1 MRQAGELDSLKGRH
15 WGCMERWPVGK
26 AARGSSFAPLE
37 KGKQTAGQGILKTEQ
52 LEGLWSIKTSPCRGI
67 LRQLHGHCRQA
78 YHREHASWLFCAS
91 AAHLLSAKF
100 GRICS
105 CAGRPSFSKPAD
117 TMWGEWAKL
126 TGVFLYHR
134 PFERRFCGMHKA
146 RCFKGHREKAA
157 RAIPYSLGERWG
169 LCGDYKTC
177 NTRQMSHT
185 KRPHTSLDL
194 CGRLC
199 GAARKPQCVVMQVLR
214 LPQTLDICGWLHWKS
229 CCTREFNSK
238 RVRKGS

>member
-1 MRQAGELDSLKGRH
+1 MASSGEIQQRGCLPPFSPLRRTSARFKG
-15 WGCMERWPVGK
+15 
-26 AARGSSFAPLE
+26 AAPSSAVFVL
-37 KGKQTAGQGILKTEQ
+37 TQG
-52 LEGLWSIKTSPCRGI
+52 G
-67 LRQLHGHCRQA
+67 
-78 YHREHASWLFCAS
+78 S
-91 AAHLLSAKF
+91 AA
-100 GRICS
+100 GR
-105 CAGRPSFSKPAD
+105 APPFSKPAD

-199 GAARKPQCVVMQVLR
+199 GAARKPQCVVMQALR
-214 LPQTLDICGWLHWKS
+214 LPQNPWVIAARSTGS
-229 CCTREFNSK
+229 SK
-238 RVRKGS
+238 AQVNTTQKR

>member
-1 MRQAGELDSLKGRH
+1 M
-15 WGCMERWPVGK
+15 
-26 AARGSSFAPLE
+26 
-37 KGKQTAGQGILKTEQ
+37 
-52 LEGLWSIKTSPCRGI
+52 KTSPCGGI
-67 LRQLHGHCRQA
+67 LGSCIGFVGRNTTAGMRLPPFSPLRRTSARFKGTAPSSAVFVLTQGG
-78 YHREHASWLFCAS
+78 S
-91 AAHLLSAKF
+91 AA
-100 GRICS
+100 GR
-105 CAGRPSFSKPAD
+105 APPFSKPAD

-214 LPQTLDICGWLHWKS
+214 LP
-229 CCTREFNSK
+229 
-238 RVRKGS
+238 